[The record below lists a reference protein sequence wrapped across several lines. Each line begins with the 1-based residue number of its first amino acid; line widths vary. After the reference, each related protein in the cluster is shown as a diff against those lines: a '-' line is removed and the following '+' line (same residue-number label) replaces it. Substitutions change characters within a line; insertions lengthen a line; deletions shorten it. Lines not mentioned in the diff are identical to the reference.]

1 MLTDQPY
8 QRKSGI
14 RQSPSSASHRLPVRP
29 HLYNFAQQIIPEN
42 VHADPEAFFSSMLE
56 DPVECLNLLWNIA
69 QSSYPYHSDNIGV
82 NDFRITVTRINNAR
96 TILIRFPA
104 PVTTGESFAVAVME
118 MDLENGTVARCITFE
133 KGRSPADCF
142 ICDITSE
149 GRNEYADCGSFTLTS
164 SDNISEQLISVLHKM
179 FAGA

>member
-1 MLTDQPY
+1 MLTDQSS
-8 QRKSGI
+8 QRGSNI
-14 RQSPSSASHRLPVRP
+14 PQSPSSGSHRLPVRP

-56 DPVECLNLLWNIA
+56 DSVGCLNLLWNIA
-69 QSSYPYHSDNIGV
+69 QSSYPHRMDNIDV
-82 NDFRITVTRINNAR
+82 NDFRITVTRINSAR

-104 PVTTGESFAVAVME
+104 PVTTGESFGVAVMA
-118 MDLENGTVARCITFE
+118 MDMNNSTVARCITFE

-142 ICDITSE
+142 ICEITSD
-149 GRNEYADCGSFTLTS
+149 GRNEYADCGSFTLS
-164 SDNISEQLISVLHKM
+164 SSESVSEQLISVLHKM

>member
-1 MLTDQPY
+1 M
-8 QRKSGI
+8 
-14 RQSPSSASHRLPVRP
+14 RP

-56 DPVECLNLLWNIA
+56 DPVGCLNLLWNIA
-69 QSSYPYHSDNIGV
+69 QSSYPHRSDNIGV
-82 NDFRITVTRINNAR
+82 NDFRITITRINNAR

-118 MDLENGTVARCITFE
+118 VGLENGNLARCITFE

-142 ICDITSE
+142 ICEVTSE
-149 GRNEYADCGSFTLTS
+149 GRNEYADCGSFTLS
-164 SDNISEQLISVLHKM
+164 SPDNVSEQLISVLHMM
-179 FAGA
+179 FSGA

>member
-1 MLTDQPY
+1 MLTDRPNH
-8 QRKSGI
+8 RKSDI
-14 RQSPSSASHRLPVRP
+14 RQSPSSGSHRLPVRP

-56 DPVECLNLLWNIA
+56 DSVGCLNLLWNIA
-69 QSSYPYHSDNIGV
+69 QSSYPHRSDNIAV
-82 NDFRITVTRINNAR
+82 NDFRITITRINNAR

-118 MDLENGTVARCITFE
+118 AGLENGTLARCITFE

-142 ICDITSE
+142 ICEISSE
-149 GRNEYADCGSFTLTS
+149 GRNEYADCGSITLSS
-164 SDNISEQLISVLHKM
+164 SDNVSEQLISVLHQM
-179 FAGA
+179 FSGA